1 MVEWVR
7 DTKRSQTQCVSP
19 RGPPPLAGH
28 TLPVDQRDR
37 GREGESGR
45 VGEGHKE
52 KPDSV
57 CVSTGRVGVAEGHKE
72 KPNSVCVNHR
82 AQGDGGGEGEG
93 GRVGEGH
100 KEKPYSVCVSR
111 GPRETRGAPRPPQ
124 KCIKIGQNEV
134 RQPHGAQVFF
144 RSEPKSTFLGLSRF
158 RAVTPRE
165 TLFMHSSRIRGLLR
179 MCPTK
184 AHLRRT
190 EFWGWT

>member
-1 MVEWVR
+1 MR

-28 TLPVDQRDR
+28 TLPVDQKDR

-57 CVSTGRVGVAEGHKE
+57 CVSTGRVGVA
-72 KPNSVCVNHR
+72 
-82 AQGDGGGEGEG
+82 
-93 GRVGEGH
+93 EGH